1 MKRYKLYILMIIFF
15 LSLAL
20 GRFWEANNKVYSV
33 YVNLNNT
40 PSNIGH
46 HPGIHFKVLN
56 SNEITNLTDNGW
68 AWRLPSLIKMENQTY
83 LKESYNGTS
92 WIWNSVYGNV
102 TAIGSKIDI
111 VPDIQE
117 NVFHVFISN
126 MTILQTYNVTYSVI
140 QHWLIN
146 FTNPQNIGETVIPE
160 QKLIAEIA
168 VYPLTQNTTKL
179 FGFDAVRVWSGKIFL
194 FYGLIESGANKEAHV
209 YYREWNGTTWIEPI
223 EVWNS
228 GLEFTKI
235 QTAKDLI
242 AEYYSNSNNTIVSLL
257 IIEPGTLYD
266 KGDLCTMVLYNN
278 ETLWRYDAVGLELEN
293 VGVPDTKVCD
303 IMQDLSSTNNFY
315 ITFTLHPHLAIQGGP
330 QVTYATYT
338 PQGGLSWLKKPMF
351 NLTDTGLED
360 GFFGSVSTHVYLN
373 DTVLTF
379 FVAVEVVLDEERYIY
394 VGTYVP
400 TTEEKRLKFFRGNLA
415 GQPKVL
421 TVSEANISEILWM
434 DSSLGVR
441 EVMHGFINISS
452 LTELLAERAT
462 NKQSITLH
470 YSATKEDNSIFI
482 AHISYGSLGGTTRKL
497 GYISPGFYDSDKD
510 YLGDFEEAN
519 YYSSY
524 NLNITNADTDDDNI
538 VDGSEIFLYNTNPS
552 LNDTDGD
559 FLTDYE
565 ELVPG
570 SDGYKTDPLSND
582 TDSDGVLDG
591 YEYGNSTN
599 PLKSDTDEDGLTDYQ
614 ELSSAFKSLY
624 PTINPN
630 DSDSDDDSLSD
641 GAEYF
646 TYHTNI
652 SNPDTDGDGLEDG
665 SEVLS
670 IGTDPLKEDTDGD
683 LLNDSF
689 EYANSLLDPLDP
701 DGDGDGLL
709 DGEEILTYHTNV
721 SKYDTDG
728 DGLSDYEEVKD
739 PAVTKYGANPL
750 SNDTDN
756 DGINDYKE
764 VKVFNTMANMTDT
777 DSDGIDDYAEIME
790 YGTSPLTN
798 DTDSDGILD
807 WDELF
812 NSTIRNFGVDPLNND
827 TDSDGLSD
835 YDEVFVYNTLAN
847 TTDTDGD
854 GLLDATEIS
863 KDLDPLNNDT
873 DSDGLS
879 DYEELYITKTSPKSN
894 DTDSDELTDY
904 DEIKIYYTNPKSNDT
919 DSDGVLD
926 YQELINYGTNPLTND
941 TDTDGLDDYF
951 EIHELGTDPRKPDSD
966 DDGLSDGR
974 EVLQGTDP
982 NDSDTDNDGLTD
994 FEEINGVNI
1003 TGLGIRSTDPLE
1015 NDTDSDGLLDKEE
1028 VEIYHTDPTRM
1039 DTDEDL
1045 LSDYYEVNYSD
1056 TSPVKADTD
1065 GDGLSDYEEIRIYGS
1080 NPAKADTD
1088 SDGVGDYIEVKVR
1101 NSNPN
1106 SVDTD
1111 GDFIPDNID
1120 ILFPTFPDELLVIIA
1135 FMAASLL
1142 YAKTY
1147 GMFRDWKD
1155 DVVAIGLSDLG
1166 GTLMTIYPKAFA
1178 DRYDPALITPAMTG
1192 MHQLISEISGKKDVV
1207 VLSGALPTI
1216 LSVGKK
1222 SFMWV
1227 MVKKAYPRIKKKIIQ
1242 LHKEIEKKY
1251 ETEISRFSGLE
1262 EEVAPIY
1269 EFMAHKIAGEKVK
1282 KVKKKKSK
1290 KAKKKRPKKKP
1301 KKEETEKL
1309 VKELKELEPKEEEL
1323 EELEKE
1329 VRKEEIEK
1337 EKETKEEGGLDLDL
1351 P

>member
-20 GRFWEANNKVYSV
+20 GRFWETDNKVYPV
-33 YVNLNNT
+33 YVNLDNT
-40 PSNIGH
+40 PSNIGR

-56 SNEITNLTDNGW
+56 SNGITNLTDNGW
-68 AWRLPSLIKMENQTY
+68 AWRRPSLIKMENQTY

-92 WIWNSVYGNV
+92 WIWNSVCGNA
-102 TAIGSKIDI
+102 TAIGNKIDI

-160 QKLIAEIA
+160 QKLIAEVA
-168 VYPLTQNTTKL
+168 VHPLTQNATKL

-194 FYGLIESGANKEAHV
+194 FYGIIEQGAYEEVHI
-209 YYREWNGTTWIEPI
+209 YYREWNGTA
-223 EVWNS
+223 WNTPVEIGFDS
-228 GLEFTKI
+228 STDGDL
-235 QTAKDLI
+235 TAKDLMC
-242 AEYYSNSNNTIVSLL
+242 EYYPNSNDTIVALF
-257 IIEPGTLYD
+257 IIEPGAIADTATLHVIA
-266 KGDLCTMVLYNN
+266 LHNN
-278 ETLWRYDAVGLELEN
+278 QTLWYQEEEIISLGGM
-293 VGVPDTKVCD
+293 GVKYTDLGGIT
-303 IMQDLSSTNNFY
+303 QDPTSTGIYY
-315 ITFTLHPHLAIQGGP
+315 IVFTIHP
-330 QVTYATYT
+330 QVSAQGEDRVSYAVYD
-338 PQGGLSWLKKPMF
+338 SSKSS
-351 NLTDTGLED
+351 NRLTWDATTVVFYVSDTNLED
-360 GFFGSVSTHVYLN
+360 AKFGRSSAYAYLN
-373 DTVLTF
+373 NTEVTLFT
-379 FVAVEVVLDEERYIY
+379 AVEVVTEEENYLYI
-394 VGTYVP
+394 GTYVLSSKGKKI
-400 TTEEKRLKFFRGNLA
+400 EYFAGNLA
-415 GQPKVL
+415 KQPKILNVNRTSFIAEL
-421 TVSEANISEILWM
+421 LWM
-434 DSSLGVR
+434 DASCGVR
-441 EVMHGFINISS
+441 EAMHGFINMSS
-452 LTELLAERAT
+452 LTGILMERAT
-462 NKQSITLH
+462 NKQSMMLY
-470 YSATKEDNSIFI
+470 YSAVKVNESIFV
-482 AHISYGSLGGTTRKL
+482 AHISYGNIGDTTAKL
-497 GYISPGFYDSDKD
+497 GYISPGFYDSDRD
-510 YLGDFEEAN
+510 YLGDFEETN
-519 YYSSY
+519 YYSGY
-524 NLNITNADTDDDNI
+524 NLNVTNADTDDDNI
-538 VDGSEIFLYNTNPS
+538 VDGSEVFLYNTNPS

-565 ELVPG
+565 ELVLG
-570 SDGYKTDPLSND
+570 SDGFKTDPLSND

-689 EYANSLLDPLDP
+689 EYANGLLDPLDP

-894 DTDSDELTDY
+894 DTDSDKLTDY

-951 EIHELGTDPRKPDSD
+951 EIYELSTDPRKSDSD
-966 DDGLSDGR
+966 DDGLPDGR
-974 EVLQGTDP
+974 EILQGTDP
-982 NDSDTDNDGLTD
+982 NDSDTDDDGLTD

-1003 TGLGIRSTDPLE
+1003 TGLGIRSTD
-1015 NDTDSDGLLDKEE
+1015 
-1028 VEIYHTDPTRM
+1028 
-1039 DTDEDL
+1039 
-1045 LSDYYEVNYSD
+1045 
-1056 TSPVKADTD
+1056 
-1065 GDGLSDYEEIRIYGS
+1065 
-1080 NPAKADTD
+1080 
-1088 SDGVGDYIEVKVR
+1088 
-1101 NSNPN
+1101 
-1106 SVDTD
+1106 
-1111 GDFIPDNID
+1111 
-1120 ILFPTFPDELLVIIA
+1120 
-1135 FMAASLL
+1135 
-1142 YAKTY
+1142 
-1147 GMFRDWKD
+1147 
-1155 DVVAIGLSDLG
+1155 
-1166 GTLMTIYPKAFA
+1166 
-1178 DRYDPALITPAMTG
+1178 
-1192 MHQLISEISGKKDVV
+1192 
-1207 VLSGALPTI
+1207 
-1216 LSVGKK
+1216 
-1222 SFMWV
+1222 
-1227 MVKKAYPRIKKKIIQ
+1227 
-1242 LHKEIEKKY
+1242 
-1251 ETEISRFSGLE
+1251 
-1262 EEVAPIY
+1262 
-1269 EFMAHKIAGEKVK
+1269 
-1282 KVKKKKSK
+1282 
-1290 KAKKKRPKKKP
+1290 
-1301 KKEETEKL
+1301 
-1309 VKELKELEPKEEEL
+1309 
-1323 EELEKE
+1323 
-1329 VRKEEIEK
+1329 
-1337 EKETKEEGGLDLDL
+1337 
-1351 P
+1351 